1 MKPPLLEE
9 LEGHSLQL
17 HAALETGSERVE
29 LLRAR
34 VQEMKSVGP
43 DEPVNLSRPEQAVVT
58 ALQRV
63 QSARIARATHMLVQR
78 ASHFVGRVS
87 GGRILAVSWDGIGV
101 KLEGSE
107 GSLTPVSEEDLAAGQ
122 VAIRIAAASLIAA
135 EGRVLATL
143 PVEEPFDRLDEEAQI
158 RTLILVRSVLREI
171 PRIVLFTRGDVVDAR
186 PEFFDHVLEVRDEG
200 GISGPVVRPALA
212 GPGRVTFR
220 LPVRPP
226 QAEVMRG

>member
-1 MKPPLLEE
+1 MC
-9 LEGHSLQL
+9 
-17 HAALETGSERVE
+17 
-29 LLRAR
+29 
-34 VQEMKSVGP
+34 
-43 DEPVNLSRPEQAVVT
+43 
-58 ALQRV
+58 
-63 QSARIARATHMLVQR
+63 
-78 ASHFVGRVS
+78 
-87 GGRILAVSWDGIGV
+87 
-101 KLEGSE
+101 
-107 GSLTPVSEEDLAAGQ
+107 
-122 VAIRIAAASLIAA
+122 IRD
-135 EGRVLATL
+135 R

-158 RTLILVRSVLREI
+158 RALILVRSVLREI